1 MNVNNITCGHARLK
15 VPCSFHLAR
24 VCFLAQL
31 TEVLPPLP
39 FPAPPLCTALN
50 IYTWKNR
57 TRSTPC
63 NTART
68 HSKTINLLL
77 SKLRQSLVFAS
88 VHCWIFSKAI
98 LGRTLWIRVLFQD
111 MRVCTLQS
119 LVKHLF
125 APLTLLLHVWCVIAQ
140 TGLLLWCCNLH
151 LVKLLPH
158 IIIMTL

>member
-1 MNVNNITCGHARLK
+1 MAGTWSWREWVMNVNNITCGHARLK

-111 MRVCTLQS
+111 IAHACVHTSKFGKTSVCTTNSALTCLMCNCSDRTAS
-119 LVKHLF
+119 LML
-125 APLTLLLHVWCVIAQ
+125 
-140 TGLLLWCCNLH
+140 
-151 LVKLLPH
+151 
-158 IIIMTL
+158 